1 MAAVGVAALV
11 GVIGF
16 LSPCVLPLVPGY
28 LSYVAG
34 LAGQDGANS
43 RVRTV
48 AGAALFVAG
57 FTAVF
62 VTSGAL
68 FGQLGA
74 LLRTHTTGIQQVM
87 GSVTIV
93 LGLVFIG
100 VLRPLQRERRL
111 SLTTR
116 AGLLGAPLVGVTFG
130 LVWTPCLT
138 PTFTAV
144 FSLAVSQASAG
155 RGAVLALAY
164 CVGLGIPF
172 LVVGFGFGWVQSSIR
187 VIRRHN
193 RVVTRVGGVVLVA
206 LGVAL
211 VTGWWA
217 DWIGQ
222 FQSAFPTAG
231 FSV

>member
-1 MAAVGVAALV
+1 MAAAVSALV
-11 GVIGF
+11 GLIGF

-28 LSYVAG
+28 LSYVTG
-34 LAGQDGANS
+34 LAGQDDPGA
-43 RVRTV
+43 RRRTV
-48 AGAALFVAG
+48 LGAALFVGG
-57 FTAVF
+57 FTLVF
-62 VTSGAL
+62 VASGAL
-68 FGQLGA
+68 FGQVGET
-74 LLRTHTTGIQQVM
+74 LRAHTTVLQQIM
-87 GSVTIV
+87 GTVTIA

-111 SLTTR
+111 PLTAR
-116 AGLLGAPLVGVTFG
+116 AGLIGAPLVGVTFG

-155 RGAVLALAY
+155 RGALLAFAY
-164 CVGLGIPF
+164 CVGLGVPF
-172 LVVGFGFGWVQSSIR
+172 LVVAFGFGWVQSSVR
-187 VIRRHN
+187 LVRRHN
-193 RVVTRVGGVVLVA
+193 RVVTRFGGVVLVG
-206 LGVAL
+206 LGIAL

-222 FQSAFPTAG
+222 LQSAFPTAG